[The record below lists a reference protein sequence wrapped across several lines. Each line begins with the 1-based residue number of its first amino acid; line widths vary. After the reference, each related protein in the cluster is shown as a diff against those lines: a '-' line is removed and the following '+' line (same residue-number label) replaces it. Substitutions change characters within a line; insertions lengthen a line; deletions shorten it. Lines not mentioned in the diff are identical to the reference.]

1 MVTYFSIYIFI
12 GADKQIKRGKK
23 HLCPD
28 GGIMKKLF
36 GFLIL
41 SLSVINVLMPHGA
54 VHAKTTYSDYTDS
67 QFIGSKMIRQGSMT
81 GDSVNV
87 SIDGLPYTGEI
98 FTLKD
103 TAYVG
108 LREFAC
114 LADNAVVSWDSGTE
128 TAHVSTDSL
137 QLSVPNHQYY
147 MDANGRILWCAYG
160 NFTLNGTMYVPLI
173 QIAHA
178 LGFDYEYSATD
189 HTTFLT
195 RIRGAIIPGDEFYN
209 ADDLYWLS
217 KIIHAE
223 SRGEPLIGKIAV
235 GNVVLN
241 RVDSGQFPDSI
252 YDVIFDRK
260 NGVQFSP
267 TVDGAIDLTPG
278 AESVLA
284 AKLCLEDTRLSD
296 SIMYFLNQKMATSFW
311 IVDNCTFV
319 VSIGSHD
326 FYS

>member
-1 MVTYFSIYIFI
+1 MGGVT
-12 GADKQIKRGKK
+12 
-23 HLCPD
+23 LCPD

-36 GFLIL
+36 LYLLL
-41 SLSVINVLMPHGA
+41 SLVMINVLIPHGI
-54 VHAKTTYSDYTDS
+54 VHAKTTYSDYTEGR
-67 QFIGSKMIRQGSMT
+67 FIGSKMISQGNLT
-81 GDSVNV
+81 RN
-87 SIDGLPYTGEI
+87 SIDIVVDGFPYEGEV

-108 LREFAC
+108 LREFATM
-114 LADNAVVSWDSGTE
+114 ADNAVVSWDSSTE
-128 TAHVSTDSL
+128 TAYVSTDSL
-137 QLSVPNHQYY
+137 SLTVPSRQYY

-173 QIAHA
+173 QVAHA
-178 LGFDYEYSATD
+178 LGFDYEYSAEN
-189 HTTFLT
+189 HTTYLT
-195 RIRGAIIPGDEFYN
+195 RVRGAIIPGEEFYD
-209 ADDLYWLS
+209 ADDLYWLA

-235 GNVVLN
+235 GNVILN
-241 RVDSGQFPDSI
+241 RVDSDEFPDNI

-267 TVDGAIDLTPG
+267 TADGAINLTAG

-296 SIMYFLNQKMATSFW
+296 TIMYFLNQKMATSFW
-311 IVDNCTFV
+311 IVENCTFV
-319 VSIGSHD
+319 VKIGSHD
-326 FYS
+326 FYY

>member
-1 MVTYFSIYIFI
+1 
-12 GADKQIKRGKK
+12 
-23 HLCPD
+23 
-28 GGIMKKLF
+28 MKKLF

-41 SLSVINVLMPHGA
+41 SLVMINALIPHGV
-54 VHAKTTYSDYTDS
+54 VHAKTTYSDYT
-67 QFIGSKMIRQGSMT
+67 QGKFIGSKMISQGNMT
-81 GDSVNV
+81 RNSVNV
-87 SIDGLPYTGEI
+87 TIDGFEYEGEV

-114 LADNAVVSWDSGTE
+114 MADNAVVSWDDGTQ
-128 TAHVSTDSL
+128 TARVITDSL
-137 QLSVPNHQYY
+137 DLTVPSRQYY

-178 LGFDYEYSATD
+178 LGFDYEYSAAD
-189 HTTFLT
+189 HTTYLT
-195 RIRGAIIPGDEFYN
+195 RVRSAIISGDEFYDEN
-209 ADDLYWLS
+209 DLYWLA

-235 GNVVLN
+235 GNVILN
-241 RVDSGQFPDSI
+241 RVDSNEFPDNI

-267 TVDGAIDLTPG
+267 TVDGAINLTAG

-296 SIMYFLNQKMATSFW
+296 TIMYFLNQKMATSFW